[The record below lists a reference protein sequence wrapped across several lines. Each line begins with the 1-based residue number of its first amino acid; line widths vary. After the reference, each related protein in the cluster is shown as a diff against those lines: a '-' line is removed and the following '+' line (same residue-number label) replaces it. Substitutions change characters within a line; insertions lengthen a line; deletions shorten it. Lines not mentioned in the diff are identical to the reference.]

1 MKKLN
6 IITIL
11 LAVFIVLM
19 GCKKECTFVYSKWT
33 QCSNKIQTRRDRPL
47 IKEVINSALLEA
59 VDKHEKKH
67 GSIKPIP
74 KK

>member
-1 MKKLN
+1 M
-6 IITIL
+6 
-11 LAVFIVLM
+11 A
-19 GCKKECTFVYSKWT
+19 YW
-33 QCSNKIQTRRDRPL
+33 DRLL
-47 IKEVINSALLEA
+47 IKEVINSALQEA